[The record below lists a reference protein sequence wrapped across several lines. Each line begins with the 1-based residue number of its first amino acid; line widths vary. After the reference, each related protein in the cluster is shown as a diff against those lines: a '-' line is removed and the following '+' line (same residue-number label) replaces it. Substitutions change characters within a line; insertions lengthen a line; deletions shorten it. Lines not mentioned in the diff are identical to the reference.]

1 MWRNSPHG
9 GANVEKYATLICH
22 KSSNFAAK
30 NEVMKHQQKTPLDE
44 LVCKHVKQLLNERCI
59 SVRQLAIGVGC
70 RLRWRVFRIR
80 FIPPCPTSWGKTYA
94 CKAPECVYRKPTHK
108 EMKQRNR
115 FALVCRVVSVLLA
128 DPALRKAYEKEFKK
142 KHAGMRTLRQY
153 VFKQVWYGLPK

>member
-1 MWRNSPHG
+1 MAKVTFMDG
-9 GANVEKYATLICH
+9 IAT
-22 KSSNFAAK
+22 
-30 NEVMKHQQKTPLDE
+30 
-44 LVCKHVKQLLNERCI
+44 I
-59 SVRQLAIGVGC
+59 SGRIGDV
-70 RLRWRVFRIR
+70 VFRTL
-80 FIPPCPTSWGKTYA
+80 PSGKTYA
-94 CKAPECVYRKPTHK
+94 CKAPKCVSRKPTRK

>member
-1 MWRNSPHG
+1 MAKVTFMDG
-9 GANVEKYATLICH
+9 IAT
-22 KSSNFAAK
+22 
-30 NEVMKHQQKTPLDE
+30 
-44 LVCKHVKQLLNERCI
+44 I
-59 SVRQLAIGVGC
+59 SGRIGDV
-70 RLRWRVFRIR
+70 VFR
-80 FIPPCPTSWGKTYA
+80 TSSSGKTYA
-94 CKAPECVYRKPTHK
+94 CKAPKCVYRKPTRK